1 VLAAPIGLFAASPN
15 ILVLEVADPS
25 LTFPPAGH
33 AYRENGES
41 HRIWRRILETAPD
54 LLVVYGPKAEG
65 LASALSGSGIP
76 TRLVSSRA
84 EVPPLKSTGIP
95 QSQAHRE
102 MLQRLARS
110 PRDYSSQLS
119 NQYGQNIENVVY
131 IEAFALWGRLR
142 QGQREQVATLLEPFL
157 SGKKDSLAKPTASH
171 YSGHL
176 LMAEFARTTG
186 DKRGNELALKA
197 ARVAMEQPLDNE
209 MSDSV
214 FMICPLL
221 AIAAPL
227 TGDSDT
233 YARAAAAHFDRMEK
247 LCRRPDGVWRH
258 SPLNDAAWGRG
269 NAFPLLGLALALSY
283 LPAND
288 PSKAHLLSAFVG
300 LAETLVPL
308 QDAAGLWHQVID
320 RSESYAEFSATAMIA
335 FALERGMRQ
344 RWLPRRKYSSVVDR
358 AWTAVKRRTSLKG
371 ELVDV
376 CESTG
381 KQSSVEAYFNREAIF
396 SRDPRGGA
404 MALMLATEL

>member
-1 VLAAPIGLFAASPN
+1 MLAAPVALLAASPN
-15 ILVLEVADPS
+15 ILVLEVSDPS
-25 LTFPPAGH
+25 LTFPPTGR

-54 LLVVYGPKAEG
+54 LLVVYGPKAG
-65 LASALSGSGIP
+65 SLASALSGSGIP
-76 TRLVSSRA
+76 VRVLSSKVEA
-84 EVPPLKSTGIP
+84 QALKPKGIP
-95 QSQAHRE
+95 QSQARRD

-110 PRDYSSQLS
+110 PRQYGSQLS
-119 NQYGQNIENVVY
+119 TQYGQNIDNVVY
-131 IEAFALWGRLR
+131 IEALALWGRLR

-197 ARVAMEQPLDNE
+197 ARLALEQPIDNE

-214 FMICPLL
+214 FMVCPLL
-221 AIAAPL
+221 AVASSL
-227 TGDSDT
+227 TEDPDI

-269 NAFPLLGLALALSY
+269 NAFPLLGLALTLSY
-283 LPAND
+283 LPANH
-288 PSKAHLLSAFVG
+288 PSKTHLLSAFVS
-300 LAETLVPL
+300 LADTLALL

-320 RSESYAEFSATAMIA
+320 RPESYAEFSSTAMIA
-335 FALERGMRQ
+335 IALERGMRQ
-344 RWLPRRKYSSVVDR
+344 RWLARQKYSSVVDR

-371 ELVDV
+371 ELMDV

-396 SRDPRGGA
+396 GPDPRGGA